1 MDLHTAPFETNFETC
16 KWMSDSPTI
25 LRIEIVEGGFDR
37 ADLRIGCP
45 GESEI
50 NGILVEH
57 ALVRW

>member
-1 MDLHTAPFETNFETC
+1 
-16 KWMSDSPTI
+16 MSDSPTI